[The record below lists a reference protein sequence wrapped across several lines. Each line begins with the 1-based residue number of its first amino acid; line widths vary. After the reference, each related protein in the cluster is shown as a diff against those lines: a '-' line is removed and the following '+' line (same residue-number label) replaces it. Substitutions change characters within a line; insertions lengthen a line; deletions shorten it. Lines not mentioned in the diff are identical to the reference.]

1 LRTDAVPDDVLLSET
16 LRYNL
21 MIEAKYFRSQNLI
34 NILAEA
40 DKRIAEEAER

>member
-1 LRTDAVPDDVLLSET
+1 MKDMKVKL
-16 LRYNL
+16 
-21 MIEAKYFRSQNLI
+21 AKTFRSQSLI